1 MSIRANIDI
10 IASASGVSG
19 VLVEVDGAD
28 RTIRGDARWEPVL
41 HGSIGILRLT
51 DEESIRVI
59 VGEHTLAIH
68 RAESGEL
75 VAVACPTGH
84 AIAKSL
90 RRMIRR
96 LARKERPKAARAAAV
111 DGGPLPHD
119 PPRVAGLDDC
129 EGP

>member
-10 IASASGVSG
+10 IASATGVSG
-19 VLVEVDGAD
+19 VLVEVDGDD
-28 RTIRGDARWEPVL
+28 RVIRGDARWEPVL
-41 HGSIGILRLT
+41 HGSISLLRLT

-68 RAESGEL
+68 RAESSEL

-96 LARKERPKAARAAAV
+96 LARRARPKIARVAEV
-111 DGGPLPHD
+111 DGGSCPHD
-119 PPRVAGLDDC
+119 PPQVAGRDDC